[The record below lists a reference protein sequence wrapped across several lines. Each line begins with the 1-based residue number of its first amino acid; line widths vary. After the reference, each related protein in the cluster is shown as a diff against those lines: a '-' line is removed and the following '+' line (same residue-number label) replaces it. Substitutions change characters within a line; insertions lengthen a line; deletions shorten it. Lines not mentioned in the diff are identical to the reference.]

1 MNRPSLLVGVDV
13 GTSRTKA
20 GIVDLDGCE
29 LARASVATRWRACES
44 GGDTSGAA
52 LSTGV
57 REAIAAA
64 LAQAPAGEV
73 IALGV
78 TSIAETAIVLDAGG
92 EEVAPAIAWY
102 DTRAVDDQR
111 ALFDDLHAERRAGL
125 SDDAIPTLAMM
136 RWLSAQDRPAMGRAR
151 HVLSVAEWI
160 VRDLGGVTA
169 AEPSLA
175 SRTAALAIAER
186 AWWPEAIAWAG
197 LSPDAFGE
205 LRQAGTPWG
214 TVGDSIPGLESI
226 AGATL
231 TTAGHDHLVAAVGSG
246 LTSTGQ
252 VMDSCG
258 TAEALLR
265 PIPADPDLDLAA
277 VVARGVNCG
286 WHVLPDVYN
295 LIVGLRLG
303 LELAP
308 LLERL
313 GSTSAGGRTPLDGDA
328 LTWLALGG
336 ATADS
341 GAGSGSDSG
350 GDAVHAWAEATRDAV
365 EAASRALDELR
376 DLGGP
381 IDEVLIGGGWAANPV
396 LQTLKHTAF
405 PNPFYPQVT
414 EPGVRGAALLAAQAA
429 GLFSAAADFPTPP
442 VQRIPQAQEAPVT

>member
-20 GIVDLDGCE
+20 GIVDVDGRE
-29 LARASVATRWRACES
+29 LARASVRTRWRTCDT

-52 LSTGV
+52 LSAGV

-64 LAQAPAGEV
+64 LAQSPAGEV

-78 TSIAETAIVLDAGG
+78 TSIAETAIVLDAAGT
-92 EEVAPAIAWY
+92 EVTPAIAWY
-102 DTRAVDDQR
+102 DTRAVGDQR
-111 ALFDDLHAERRAGL
+111 ALFDELHAERHAGL
-125 SDDAIPTLAMM
+125 SHDAIPTLAMM

-160 VRDLGGVTA
+160 VRDLGGATA

-175 SRTAALAIAER
+175 SRTAALAIADR

-197 LSPDAFGE
+197 LSPGAFGE
-205 LRQAGTPWG
+205 LRQAGTSWG

-265 PIPADPDLDLAA
+265 PVPADPGLDLAA

-286 WHVLPDVYN
+286 WHVLPGVYN

-303 LELAP
+303 LDLAP

-328 LTWLALGG
+328 LRWLTRGEPVGVEDG
-336 ATADS
+336 AR
-341 GAGSGSDSG
+341 
-350 GDAVHAWAEATRDAV
+350 AWAEATREAV
-365 EAASRALDELR
+365 DAASRALDELR

-396 LQTLKHTAF
+396 LQALKQSAF

-414 EPGVRGAALLAAQAA
+414 EPGVRGAALFGGQAA
-429 GLFSAAADFPTPP
+429 GVFAAATDFPVPP
-442 VQRIPQAQEAPVT
+442 LQRIPEAQEAPVP

>member
-20 GIVDLDGCE
+20 GIVDLDGRE
-29 LARASVATRWRACES
+29 LARASVPTHWRACET

-52 LSTGV
+52 LSAGV

-64 LAQAPAGEV
+64 LAQGPAGEV
-73 IALGV
+73 VALGV
-78 TSIAETAIVLDAGG
+78 TSIAETAIVLDGHG
-92 EEVAPAIAWY
+92 EEIAPAIAWY
-102 DTRAVDDQR
+102 DTRAVGDRR
-111 ALFDDLHAERRAGL
+111 ALFDELHAERRAGL
-125 SDDAIPTLAMM
+125 SDDAIPSLAMM
-136 RWLSAQDRPAMGRAR
+136 RWLTAQDPQAMRRAR

-175 SRTAALAIAER
+175 SRTAALAITDR

-214 TVGDSIPGLESI
+214 EVSDSIEGLESI

-231 TTAGHDHLVAAVGSG
+231 TAAGHDHLVAAVGSG
-246 LTSTGQ
+246 LTTTGQ

-265 PIPADPDLDLAA
+265 PIPADPDIDLPA

-303 LELAP
+303 LDLAP

-313 GSTSAGGRTPLDGDA
+313 GSTSRGGRTPLDADA
-328 LTWLALGG
+328 LAWLARSD
-336 ATADS
+336 ATADT
-341 GAGSGSDSG
+341 GAG
-350 GDAVHAWAEATRDAV
+350 AVRAWAEATRDAV
-365 EAASRALDELR
+365 EAAAHAVDELR

-396 LQTLKHTAF
+396 LQTLKQNAF
-405 PNPFYPQVT
+405 PNPLYPQVT

-429 GLFSAAADFPTPP
+429 GVFSAATDFPTPP